1 MTASCQE
8 PINPLHPKIEE
19 WSAWNFSLLYQCFR
33 KLSGHEN
40 WGNDQGRWIF
50 WILQQILPTTSTEN
64 IYGKKMRIWI
74 LIFEFKG
81 LLSIAGTMGRGLWTL
96 CGGTEKCQQ
105 IWQTV
110 CWIWMEQSLPHHGVA
125 SSRVKLFFVFY
136 MTKRWTPSLDKD
148 SKMELEA
155 CGAKG
160 FIIDYLFYFKL
171 LMTFVLR

>member
-1 MTASCQE
+1 M
-8 PINPLHPKIEE
+8 NL
-19 WSAWNFSLLYQCFR
+19 F
-33 KLSGHEN
+33 
-40 WGNDQGRWIF
+40 D
-50 WILQQILPTTSTEN
+50 TSTN
-64 IYGKKMRIWI
+64 SPHYFYWKHIGKKMRIWI
-74 LIFEFKG
+74 LIFGFKG

-125 SSRVKLFFVFY
+125 SSRVKLFFVFC

-148 SKMELEA
+148 SKMELKA

-160 FIIDYLFYFKL
+160 FIIDYLFYVKL
-171 LMTFVLR
+171 SMMFVLWLSMMFMLC